1 MPEIRNK
8 NLKFKADSDYVR
20 WLDAQDNANAS
31 IRFLI
36 QRAIAVYG
44 ITDVL
49 EKIAYDGR
57 FSDDFLIGKQSNTNN
72 VDQVTQ
78 TQSTI
83 ENEEDKAITYNVIA
97 SEKVDKQQR
106 VKSEK
111 SDSSVDKE
119 NASNFFGTPF

>member
-44 ITDVL
+44 NTDVL
-49 EKIAYDGR
+49 EKVAYDGR
-57 FSDDFLIGKQSNTNN
+57 FSDNFLVGNQRTNN
-72 VDQVTQ
+72 VAQVTKV
-78 TQSTI
+78 QSSI
-83 ENEEDKAITYNVIA
+83 ENKKDKVIERDINS
-97 SEKVDKQQR
+97 SEKVDDHKYIE
-106 VKSEK
+106 SEEN
-111 SDSSVDKE
+111 DSSVNKKD
-119 NASNFFGTPF
+119 ASNFFGTTF